1 MSKKEIISFPHL
13 GSYSTPIS
21 YLLKKLTP
29 HEVMIPPKT
38 TKKTLEL
45 GSKYSPD
52 TVCIPFKYNL
62 GNFIEALDNGATIIL
77 QAGGGCRYGNYAEVQ
92 EKILK
97 DLGYDFKFYS
107 LVDVDRFKVGY
118 VYKIFKE
125 INPKLRFLKFARHG
139 LITILMV
146 MMMDNLDKIIR
157 KNIGFEKNK
166 GTFKQTRE
174 NMLNELSNT
183 KGFIHLFMIYLKYR
197 KKLKRIEIV
206 KDENRLK
213 IGIIGELYT
222 AMEPFATFF
231 LEEELA
237 KNNIEIKRF
246 TNATYLLFTK
256 ALVAKKYLRK
266 VKKYCHYKI
275 GADGM
280 DNVYRSLY
288 LIENNYDGIIHTKP
302 FGCSPEITAIPII
315 DKVCKEYNMP
325 IIYFSFD
332 SETSEV
338 GVKTR
343 LEAFYDMLQA
353 KKGDKL

>member
-1 MSKKEIISFPHL
+1 MKDKEIISFPHL
-13 GSYSTPIS
+13 GDYSIPIS
-21 YLLKKLTP
+21 YLLKKTTK
-29 HEVMIPPKT
+29 HEIMTAPKI

-97 DLGYDFKFYS
+97 DLDYDFKFYS
-107 LVDVDRFKVGY
+107 LVDIDRFKVCY
-118 VYKIFKE
+118 AYKIFRKL
-125 INPKLRFLKFARHG
+125 NPNLSFFKFVRYG
-139 LITILMV
+139 LIAITMTILM
-146 MMMDNLDKIIR
+146 DNIDKIIR
-157 KNIGFEKNK
+157 KNIGFEKVK
-166 GTFKQTRE
+166 GTHKKLKE
-174 NMLNELSNT
+174 EMLKEFSNT
-183 KGFIHLFMIYLKYR
+183 KNLFTLFRSYFKYKR
-197 KKLKRIEIV
+197 KFKKIEINK
-206 KDENRLK
+206 KDNCLK

-222 AMEPFATFF
+222 AMEPFSTFF

-246 TNATYLLFTK
+246 TNLTYLLFIK
-256 ALVAKKYLRK
+256 SLVSRKYLRK
-266 VKKYCHYKI
+266 IKEYCHYKI

-288 LIENNYDGIIHTKP
+288 LIEHGYDGIIHTKP
-302 FGCSPEITAIPII
+302 FGCTPEITAIPII
-315 DKVCKEYNMP
+315 DKVCKKYNMP

-338 GVKTR
+338 GIKTR
-343 LEAFYDMLQA
+343 LEAFYDMLNA
-353 KKGDKL
+353 KKGDL

>member
-1 MSKKEIISFPHL
+1 MNKKEIISFPHL

-21 YLLKKLTP
+21 YLIKKLTK
-29 HEVMIPPKT
+29 HDVMTPPRI

-52 TVCIPFKYNL
+52 SVCIPFKYNL
-62 GNFIEALDNGATIIL
+62 GNFIEALDNGATVIL

-92 EKILK
+92 ERILK

-107 LVDVDRFKVGY
+107 LVDVDKFKVMY

-125 INPKLRFLKFARHG
+125 LNPRLSFFHFARIG
-139 LITILMV
+139 LLTILMIIA
-146 MMMDNLDKIIR
+146 MDELDKIVR
-157 KNIGFEKNK
+157 KNIGFEKIK
-166 GTFKQTRE
+166 GSFKNTRE
-174 NMLNELSNT
+174 KLLKELEST
-183 KGFIHLFMIYLKYR
+183 RGFFHLFRIYR
-197 KKLKRIEIV
+197 KYKKKFKRIKVE
-206 KDENRLK
+206 KDENCLK

-246 TNATYLLFTK
+246 TNATYLLFIK
-256 ALVAKKYLRK
+256 SLVSKKYLRK
-266 VKKYCHYKI
+266 VKDYCQYKI

-288 LIENNYDGIIHTKP
+288 LIENEFDGIIHTKP
-302 FGCSPEITAIPII
+302 FGCTPEITAIPII
-315 DKVCKEYNMP
+315 DKVCKKYDMP

-338 GVKTR
+338 GIKTR
-343 LEAFYDMLQA
+343 LEAFYDMLEA
-353 KKGDKL
+353 KKGKI